1 MPYKYRHTETY
12 KGVRIDKRAN
22 TMKELMAKVE
32 QKKKEIDGNR
42 IDGSVLLSKYAE
54 KWAETYKKLNV
65 SPAWYADI
73 ERRLKKAVEAIGD
86 KPIGKIK
93 SIEVQAYLNT
103 LTKYTDGHIKKSYD
117 ILNQLFTRAY
127 KDGLITHLDLEC
139 PRGKKQAIGRS
150 LTEEERKILLEVLD
164 GHRGE
169 IFCKLMLYCGLRGG
183 EVAALLWEDVELD
196 RGVIHVKRALKKDGT
211 IGEPKTAAGVRDV
224 PIPSHFIPTL
234 KKAATSPILPVCA
247 NTQGKPYTNTS
258 KKLLWHNV
266 KREMNIAMGCE
277 VFRNQ
282 LMPPLPLQEP
292 FKMHFLR
299 HTYCTDLEKAGVP
312 INIAKVLMGHSSIA
326 ITAQIY
332 THADSSTLELA
343 RKLIDAN

>member
-1 MPYKYRHTETY
+1 M
-12 KGVRIDKRAN
+12 
-22 TMKELMAKVE
+22 
-32 QKKKEIDGNR
+32 
-42 IDGSVLLSKYAE
+42 
-54 KWAETYKKLNV
+54 
-65 SPAWYADI
+65 
-73 ERRLKKAVEAIGD
+73 
-86 KPIGKIK
+86 
-93 SIEVQAYLNT
+93 
-103 LTKYTDGHIKKSYD
+103 
-117 ILNQLFTRAY
+117 
-127 KDGLITHLDLEC
+127 
-139 PRGKKQAIGRS
+139 
-150 LTEEERKILLEVLD
+150 LEVLD

-183 EVAALLWEDVELD
+183 EVAALLWEDVDLD

-211 IGEPKTAAGVRDV
+211 IGEPKTAAGVRTV

-234 KKAATSPILPVCA
+234 KKAVTSPFLPVCV

-258 KKLLWHNV
+258 KKLLWQNV
-266 KREMNIAMGCE
+266 KREMNIAMGCQ

-326 ITAQIY
+326 VTAQIY

-343 RKLIDAN
+343 RKLINAN